1 MTKKRENRTSPK
13 KRQKNDNNK
22 YVKKETSDKME
33 QENQKEE
40 HKGNGVTTFLTTCFT
55 HIKGWI
61 VFLFYTLPSQ
71 PFIIAYMIMIYI
83 WACFCGFWRKF
94 RKMFSF
100 GSEFKKNKQTA
111 KILEQQ
117 KRKFPKSTHDS
128 NGQLNFKDKE
138 KETTLKTTKDSNGKL
153 NLMEKEKE
161 TTLKRLTEYEEE
173 LKTMESQKNSALNSI
188 KEFEAQLNSTD
199 KEKNSALKRVKDF
212 EEKLKAAESDKG
224 DALKKIKEFEA
235 NLKSS
240 EKEKTSALK
249 RVKDLEQKL
258 KATESD
264 KEDALKKVKELEQKL
279 KATESEKEEALKRI
293 KEFEAKLNSTEKD
306 QTSALKRIKEVEVK
320 LNSTEKEKTSALQRV
335 KDFEQK
341 LKATESDK
349 EEALKKLRE
358 YQSANVYLQTENKNG
373 LERLTE
379 AEKCVRLLTQEK
391 SDALT
396 RLSDIMGTK
405 LRDNNPAIT
414 DLNDPNRP
422 MKLGDQFSELY
433 ENEWTDAFSDIVDCK
448 NLNLTEIE
456 TIAVLLDMLKEV
468 YNICLEDIEEQ
479 LSGHKK
485 LVQGFSDD
493 EIEPFLK
500 TAKELVKTNAA
511 NYIPLLYRKIT
522 SSTSTCKTVAQ
533 YKDFSLAYVEN
544 CVKICYFAAVQNPPM
559 VIDFE
564 PVQIF
569 DKQSYREYTRSGTIV
584 EYVVWPVLYL
594 HKGGP
599 ILSKGV
605 VQPKDENSSN

>member
-1 MTKKRENRTSPK
+1 MTKKREGHTK
-13 KRQKNDNNK
+13 KRHKNDNNK
-22 YVKKETSDKME
+22 YGKKENSDKVE
-33 QENQKEE
+33 QENQKEKKIPKE
-40 HKGNGVTTFLTTCFT
+40 HTPFLTTCYRY
-55 HIKGWI
+55 IKGSC
-61 VFLFYTLPSQ
+61 VFLVTLPLK
-71 PFIIAYMIMIYI
+71 PFKIAYMIMICI
-83 WACFCGFWRKF
+83 WTNFCAFCGRFT
-94 RKMFSF
+94 KMFSF
-100 GSEFKKNKQTA
+100 RRTKSEERMGNQEESADVKTRSESQKNTQKV
-111 KILEQQ
+111 KVLEQE
-117 KRKFPKSTHDS
+117 KRQFSKS
-128 NGQLNFKDKE
+128 
-138 KETTLKTTKDSNGKL
+138 TKDSNGKL
-153 NLMEKEKE
+153 NLMEEEKE
-161 TTLKRLTEYEEE
+161 TTLKRLTEYEEK
-173 LKTMESQKNSALNSI
+173 LKTMESQKNSSLNRI
-188 KEFEAQLNSTD
+188 KEIEAQLNSTD
-199 KEKNSALKRVKDF
+199 KEKNSALEKVKDIKQ
-212 EEKLKAAESDKG
+212 KLKTAESDKG

-235 NLKSS
+235 NMKST
-240 EKEKTSALK
+240 EKEKTSAL
-249 RVKDLEQKL
+249 Q
-258 KATESD
+258 
-264 KEDALKKVKELEQKL
+264 
-279 KATESEKEEALKRI
+279 RI
-293 KEFEAKLNSTEKD
+293 KECEAKLNSTEKD
-306 QTSALKRIKEVEVK
+306 KTSALKRIKEVEVK

-335 KDFEQK
+335 REFEQK

-349 EEALKKLRE
+349 EDALKKLRE

-485 LVQGFSDD
+485 LVHGFSDD

-500 TAKELVKTNAA
+500 TAKESVKTNAA

-522 SSTSTCKTVAQ
+522 SSTSTCKTVVQ
-533 YKDFSLAYVEN
+533 YKDFSLPYIEN

-564 PVQIF
+564 PGQIF
-569 DKQSYREYTRSGTIV
+569 DKQSYIEYTRSGTIV
-584 EYVVWPVLYL
+584 EYSVWPVLYL

-605 VQPKDENSSN
+605 VQPKDESNSNN

>member
-1 MTKKRENRTSPK
+1 M
-13 KRQKNDNNK
+13 
-22 YVKKETSDKME
+22 
-33 QENQKEE
+33 
-40 HKGNGVTTFLTTCFT
+40 
-55 HIKGWI
+55 
-61 VFLFYTLPSQ
+61 
-71 PFIIAYMIMIYI
+71 
-83 WACFCGFWRKF
+83 
-94 RKMFSF
+94 
-100 GSEFKKNKQTA
+100 
-111 KILEQQ
+111 
-117 KRKFPKSTHDS
+117 
-128 NGQLNFKDKE
+128 
-138 KETTLKTTKDSNGKL
+138 
-153 NLMEKEKE
+153 
-161 TTLKRLTEYEEE
+161 
-173 LKTMESQKNSALNSI
+173 
-188 KEFEAQLNSTD
+188 
-199 KEKNSALKRVKDF
+199 
-212 EEKLKAAESDKG
+212 
-224 DALKKIKEFEA
+224 
-235 NLKSS
+235 
-240 EKEKTSALK
+240 
-249 RVKDLEQKL
+249 
-258 KATESD
+258 
-264 KEDALKKVKELEQKL
+264 

-500 TAKELVKTNAA
+500 TAKESVKTNAA

>member
-1 MTKKRENRTSPK
+1 MTKKREGHTK
-13 KRQKNDNNK
+13 KRHKNDNNK
-22 YVKKETSDKME
+22 YGKKENSDKVE
-33 QENQKEE
+33 QENQKEKKIPKE
-40 HKGNGVTTFLTTCFT
+40 HTPFLTTCYRY
-55 HIKGWI
+55 IKGSC
-61 VFLFYTLPSQ
+61 VFLVTLPLK
-71 PFIIAYMIMIYI
+71 PFKIAYMIMICI
-83 WACFCGFWRKF
+83 WTNFCAFCGRFT
-94 RKMFSF
+94 KMFSF
-100 GSEFKKNKQTA
+100 RRTKSEERMGNQEESADVKTRSESQKNTQKV
-111 KILEQQ
+111 KVLEQE
-117 KRKFPKSTHDS
+117 KRQFSKS
-128 NGQLNFKDKE
+128 
-138 KETTLKTTKDSNGKL
+138 TKDSNGKL
-153 NLMEKEKE
+153 NLMEEEKE
-161 TTLKRLTEYEEE
+161 TTLKRLTEYEEK
-173 LKTMESQKNSALNSI
+173 LKTMESQKNSSLNRI
-188 KEFEAQLNSTD
+188 KEIEAQLNSTD
-199 KEKNSALKRVKDF
+199 KEKNSALEKVKDIKQ
-212 EEKLKAAESDKG
+212 KLKTAESDKG

-235 NLKSS
+235 NMKST
-240 EKEKTSALK
+240 EKEKTSALQ

-264 KEDALKKVKELEQKL
+264 KED
-279 KATESEKEEALKRI
+279 
-293 KEFEAKLNSTEKD
+293 
-306 QTSALKRIKEVEVK
+306 
-320 LNSTEKEKTSALQRV
+320 
-335 KDFEQK
+335 
-341 LKATESDK
+341 
-349 EEALKKLRE
+349 ALKKLRE

-485 LVQGFSDD
+485 LVHGFSDD

-500 TAKELVKTNAA
+500 TAKESVKTNAA

-522 SSTSTCKTVAQ
+522 SSTSTCKTVVQ
-533 YKDFSLAYVEN
+533 YKDFSLPYIEN

-564 PVQIF
+564 PGQIF
-569 DKQSYREYTRSGTIV
+569 DKQSYIEYTRSGTIV
-584 EYVVWPVLYL
+584 EYSVWPVLYL

-605 VQPKDENSSN
+605 VQPKDESNSNN

>member
-1 MTKKRENRTSPK
+1 MTKKREGHTK
-13 KRQKNDNNK
+13 KRHKNDNNK
-22 YVKKETSDKME
+22 YGKKENSDKVE
-33 QENQKEE
+33 QENQKEKKIPKE
-40 HKGNGVTTFLTTCFT
+40 HTPFLTTCYRY
-55 HIKGWI
+55 IKGSC
-61 VFLFYTLPSQ
+61 VFLVTLPLK
-71 PFIIAYMIMIYI
+71 PFKIAYMIMICI
-83 WACFCGFWRKF
+83 WTNFCAFCGRFT
-94 RKMFSF
+94 KMFSF
-100 GSEFKKNKQTA
+100 RRTKSEERMGNQEESADVKTRSESQKNTQKV
-111 KILEQQ
+111 KVLEQE
-117 KRKFPKSTHDS
+117 KRQFSKS
-128 NGQLNFKDKE
+128 
-138 KETTLKTTKDSNGKL
+138 TKDSNGKL
-153 NLMEKEKE
+153 NLMEEEKE
-161 TTLKRLTEYEEE
+161 TTLKRLTEYEEK
-173 LKTMESQKNSALNSI
+173 LKTMESQKNSSLNRI
-188 KEFEAQLNSTD
+188 KEIEAQLNSTD
-199 KEKNSALKRVKDF
+199 KEKNSALEKVKDIKQ
-212 EEKLKAAESDKG
+212 KLKTAESDKG

-235 NLKSS
+235 NMKST
-240 EKEKTSALK
+240 EKEKTSALQ

-264 KEDALKKVKELEQKL
+264 KEDALKKVKDLEQKL

-293 KEFEAKLNSTEKD
+293 KECEAKLNSTEKD
-306 QTSALKRIKEVEVK
+306 KTSALKRIKEVEVK

-335 KDFEQK
+335 REFEQK

-349 EEALKKLRE
+349 EDALKKLRE

-485 LVQGFSDD
+485 LVHGFSDD

-500 TAKELVKTNAA
+500 TAKESVKTNAA

-533 YKDFSLAYVEN
+533 YKDFSLQYIEN

-569 DKQSYREYTRSGTIV
+569 DKQFYREYTRSGTSV

-605 VQPKDENSSN
+605 VQPKE

>member
-1 MTKKRENRTSPK
+1 MTKKREGHTK
-13 KRQKNDNNK
+13 KRHKNDNNK
-22 YVKKETSDKME
+22 YGKKENSDKVE
-33 QENQKEE
+33 QENQKEKKIPKE
-40 HKGNGVTTFLTTCFT
+40 HTPFLTTCYRY
-55 HIKGWI
+55 IKGSC
-61 VFLFYTLPSQ
+61 VFLVTLPLK
-71 PFIIAYMIMIYI
+71 PFKIAYMIMICI
-83 WACFCGFWRKF
+83 WTNFCAFCGRFT
-94 RKMFSF
+94 KMFSF
-100 GSEFKKNKQTA
+100 RRTKSEERMGNQEESADVKTRSESQKNTQKV
-111 KILEQQ
+111 KVLEQE
-117 KRKFPKSTHDS
+117 KRQFSKS
-128 NGQLNFKDKE
+128 
-138 KETTLKTTKDSNGKL
+138 TKDSNGKL
-153 NLMEKEKE
+153 NLMEEEKE
-161 TTLKRLTEYEEE
+161 TTLKRLTEYEEK
-173 LKTMESQKNSALNSI
+173 LKTMESQKNSSLNRI
-188 KEFEAQLNSTD
+188 KEIEAQLNSTD
-199 KEKNSALKRVKDF
+199 KEKNSALEKVKDIKQ
-212 EEKLKAAESDKG
+212 KLKTAESDKG

-235 NLKSS
+235 NMKST
-240 EKEKTSALK
+240 EKEKTSALQ

-264 KEDALKKVKELEQKL
+264 KEDALKK
-279 KATESEKEEALKRI
+279 
-293 KEFEAKLNSTEKD
+293 
-306 QTSALKRIKEVEVK
+306 IKEVEVK

-335 KDFEQK
+335 REFEQK

-349 EEALKKLRE
+349 EDALKKLRE

-485 LVQGFSDD
+485 LVHGFSDD

-500 TAKELVKTNAA
+500 TAKESVKTNAA

-522 SSTSTCKTVAQ
+522 SSTSTCKTVVQ
-533 YKDFSLAYVEN
+533 YKDFSLPYIEN

-564 PVQIF
+564 PGQIF
-569 DKQSYREYTRSGTIV
+569 DKQSYIEYTRSGTIV
-584 EYVVWPVLYL
+584 EYSVWPVLYL

-605 VQPKDENSSN
+605 VQPKDESNSNN